1 MRPWPRRRVP
11 PRARRS
17 PGMQLFREFPNGLAE
32 TRADD
37 QTGRDIARIIRCR
50 GAGAT
55 FADRDIK
62 ARGTQCNDALMRHG
76 PLPERGSPP
85 AAKPTGLDRS
95 AGGLP
100 PVGHTGGKV
109 SAEHS
114 SNSQSAGSFLQETT
128 QGPEDRAQ
136 KLPQRCLLPSS
147 HFSFQFT
154 PFASFSRTPPS
165 QPRAL
170 AHSMRRRYAVATSR
184 EGQCSPRSRQR
195 GRRLEELGRG
205 PVRRTVENYQ
215 RTVRLRGKY
224 RDRKVR
230 RIQT

>member
-32 TRADD
+32 TRADY
-37 QTGRDIARIIRCR
+37 QTGRDIARAIRCR

-114 SNSQSAGSFLQETT
+114 SNSQSAGSF
-128 QGPEDRAQ
+128 
-136 KLPQRCLLPSS
+136 
-147 HFSFQFT
+147 
-154 PFASFSRTPPS
+154 PPGNDAGARG
-165 QPRAL
+165 PRAKAATAL
-170 AHSMRRRYAVATSR
+170 PPALISLFVPVHSLRQLFANAAIAASR
-184 EGQCSPRSRQR
+184 VGS
-195 GRRLEELGRG
+195 
-205 PVRRTVENYQ
+205 
-215 RTVRLRGKY
+215 
-224 RDRKVR
+224 
-230 RIQT
+230 